1 PLKRCRNGKRQHPSF
16 FGPAPTRRWACLFHK
31 RPGAGHVDHGKSTVI
46 GRMLSDTGTLPEGKL
61 EKLRKFCRDNSRP
74 FEYAYLIDALKDEQS
89 QGITI
94 DSARVFFQTEKRK
107 YIIIDAPGHIEFLK
121 NMISGASNAEA
132 ALLVIDANEGVQ
144 ENSRRHAYMLSM
156 LGISQIG
163 VLVSKMDLVN
173 YDEKCYGKIVS
184 EFSDFLEGIGI
195 KPKTFIPVSG
205 MAGDNIAVQSEKT
218 PWYRGMTVVELLDS
232 FQEAP
237 PVEDKPFRMPVQDV
251 YRFSRYGDS
260 RRITAGTINTG
271 SVSPGQE
278 VVFLPSGKRSR
289 VKTIE
294 DLNGKKDSATAGE
307 ATGLTL
313 EEEIYISR
321 GEVAART
328 DEKLPDVSRRFRCS
342 IFWLGKEP
350 MEMKKTY
357 FLKIGMTRVE
367 AKIEKIEKLIDA
379 STLGPQDKKNCIEK
393 HDVAEC
399 ILLTQSSVA
408 FDVAGEDSLSA
419 RFVIVDEYEI
429 KGGGIITEKLA
440 DKHESLRRN
449 IMLRNYKWAKGQV
462 SKIERAEHY
471 SQKPTLI
478 LITGEEDTG
487 KKPLARA
494 LETRLFAEGKKIY
507 FMGIANVLYGV
518 DADITNIDKKNSEH
532 VRRLAEVANLM
543 LDAGLI
549 LVVTAIELTKEDLEV
564 IRTTVD
570 HEDIEVVWTGDN
582 VTTDIPVDIHIEN
595 PSAEPEQSVDRIKK
609 KLQDRGVILRI
620 WER

>member
-1 PLKRCRNGKRQHPSF
+1 MNLVC
-16 FGPAPTRRWACLFHK
+16 
-31 RPGAGHVDHGKSTVI
+31 AGHVDHGKSTVI

-94 DSARVFFQTEKRK
+94 DSARVFFQTQKRK

-132 ALLVIDANEGVQ
+132 ALLVIDASEGVQ

-163 VLVSKMDLVN
+163 VIVSKMDLVE
-173 YDEKCYGKIVS
+173 YDEKCYRKIVS
-184 EFSDFLEGIGI
+184 EFSGFLEEIDM
-195 KPKTFIPVSG
+195 KPETFIPVSG
-205 MAGDNIAVQSEKT
+205 MAGDNIASRSEKT
-218 PWYRGMTVVELLDS
+218 LWYKGMTVVELLDS

-237 PVEDKPFRMPVQDV
+237 PVEHKPFRMPVQDV

-278 VVFLPSGKRSR
+278 VVFLPSGKRSH

-342 IFWLGKEP
+342 IFWLGNKP

-367 AKIEKIEKLIDA
+367 AKIERIEKLIDA
-379 STLGPQDKKNCIEK
+379 STLGSQDKKNCIEK

-429 KGGGIITEKLA
+429 KGGGIITEKLT
-440 DKHESLRRN
+440 DKHESLRKN

-462 SKIERAEHY
+462 SKIQRAERY

-478 LITGEEDTG
+478 LITGKEDTG

-494 LETRLFAEGKKIY
+494 LETRLFSEGKKIY

-595 PSAEPEQSVDRIKK
+595 PSAEPEQSIDKIKK